1 MSDEE
6 RPSLD
11 SILTPAQPS
20 EPAPVTEP
28 TPAPEPKADS
38 TGRLHGEGGKFAP
51 KTPKAETP
59 AVPVAQPPG
68 TGVKPE
74 AAPPAASSQPNPG
87 HVPVQAL
94 IDQRLEARQH
104 RQRAEELQRR
114 LDDIEKAK
122 TAQPVDWFADPD
134 AAIKQYFAPIQQQ
147 FDQTKTTLTLRAS
160 KAEAIATH
168 GKDTVAAMEA
178 AVGAAMEAG
187 DPEIQHLRQQMMQS
201 DDPVGVAMQW
211 HQRKSVLNEVG
222 TDPAAYREKLKA
234 EILAELNGGQPP
246 ANPVV
251 PAAPV
256 PVMPSN
262 IAGARNV
269 GTRAGPAWGGP
280 KPLDDIFKRT

>member
-6 RPSLD
+6 RQSLD
-11 SILTPAQPS
+11 TILTPEPS
-20 EPAPVTEP
+20 EPAPKEP
-28 TPAPEPKADS
+28 VSVEPKVDS

-51 KTPKAETP
+51 KTPRVETP
-59 AVPVAQPPG
+59 AVAAPD
-68 TGVKPE
+68 TGVKPQE
-74 AAPPAASSQPNPG
+74 PAPPAAPSQPPPG
-87 HVPVQAL
+87 YVPVQAL

-104 RQRAEELQRR
+104 RQRADDLQRQHDER
-114 LDDIEKAK
+114 EKAK
-122 TAQPVDWFADPD
+122 NAQPVDWFADPD

-147 FDQTKTTLTLRAS
+147 FDQTKSSLTLRAS
-160 KAEAIATH
+160 RAEAIATH

-187 DPEIQHLRQQMMQS
+187 DPEIQHLRQQMLQS

-211 HQRKSVLNEVG
+211 HQRKAVLSEVG
-222 TDPAAYREKLKA
+222 TDPKAYREKLKA
-234 EILAELNGGQPP
+234 EILAELNGGQQPTP
-246 ANPVV
+246 
-251 PAAPV
+251 PAAP

-280 KPLDDIFKRT
+280 TALTDIFKR